1 MKKNLLVILLT
12 AGLACLAGASGPKP
26 RIVEISGTPEKVVDL
41 EIVVEQPLPVVT
53 FAARELQDFLQ
64 KGTGKKFPVVNK
76 VSGSRTALVLGDC
89 PSLRK
94 DGIDVEQLPEE
105 GYYIVRRGKKL
116 FLAGRDDAK
125 RSPAQNVWQQLYKR
139 GTLSAVYDFLERF
152 AGARFFFAG
161 AGTVIPAR
169 GALYLP
175 PEIKIMERPDMSHR
189 NYSPNIPVPGR
200 GQTAWPGYGPV
211 SGAKKTGIPHGETLT
226 RVRLRFSET
235 LGQYGHGLNQ
245 LQLVRRFAKAH
256 PEYFALMPDGRRC
269 ITPDIQHT
277 GHICYNS
284 AIREE
289 IYQDAK
295 ACLTGQPAA
304 SRGLPRWDFH
314 LYGKGLFNV
323 MAQDWLYWC
332 GCEKCAKI
340 AEAGRG
346 KIYTDPKQSQA
357 VSDCI
362 WAFTAEIASWLK
374 KEGVRKG
381 GISNMAYS
389 PYKAVPKCDLPDNVW
404 VMVAVNG
411 LGADPKDTALLRAW
425 AKKTNRR
432 NTVWTYAIGKHGQ
445 KALPGV
451 PPMLPRGLGEFI
463 DANKGF
469 IDGGYFESETDFLL
483 FQYLNNY
490 ILGKKMWNTSLD
502 TDALLDDHHRVMF
515 GKGAPMMKKF
525 YDELE
530 NCWRRKILGNVVET
544 GLGPV
549 ARIPT
554 DHRIWTEIYSPAKIA
569 EFEALFEAA
578 LKAAAG
584 DAGAVERLRFIRRNL
599 LGPLAA
605 AVERYRKSQR
615 AMDSWVVPC
624 PGKVWLRPYA
634 GEVCEVNTTVTVGR
648 EKDHFIFTFDCE
660 EPRMADLIAKQTAR
674 DAKET
679 FADSAAEILLTPSG
693 DRKNYFHFVV
703 NASGA
708 LTDYRCGAGKEIAW
722 NSSASARAVRRAD
735 GWSVTVKVPVKD
747 LGKIDPEGF
756 PVNFCRHRALKGKKP
771 REIYYQWSPVSGR
784 RGGFHAIENWGR
796 LLLAP
801 EKVKYL
807 LKADFADGKL
817 PGCWRSGG
825 AKGGQ
830 EYGPDTRIFISGGRS
845 LHYRN
850 VKDMRMSAGFKLP
863 AMKPSTRYRLSYFLK
878 TEKLTGRGG
887 AGAFIYFNKTVGTA
901 FPRIQVTGTT
911 PWHRE
916 SFEFVTPA
924 KTGDGRPP
932 VLGLWIWNAGGE
944 AWFDN
949 VEIVELGSA
958 AAR

>member
-1 MKKNLLVILLT
+1 MKEKLLVILLA
-12 AGLACLAGASGPKP
+12 AGLACAAASAPDVPP
-26 RIVEISGTPEKVVDL
+26 RIAEISGAPEKITDL

-53 FAARELQDFLQ
+53 FAARELQEFLR

-76 VSGSRTALVLGDC
+76 ISGSRTALVLGNC

-94 DGIDVEQLPEE
+94 AGIDVEKLPGE
-105 GYYIVRRGKKL
+105 GYYIIRRGKQI

-125 RSPAQNVWQQLYKR
+125 RSPARNVWQQLYKR

-175 PEIKIMERPDMSHR
+175 PKIEIMERPDMSHR

-200 GQTAWPGYGPV
+200 GQTAWPGYDFR
-211 SGAKKTGIPHGETLT
+211 KKDTPHGETLT
-226 RVRLRFSET
+226 RVRLRFSEA
-235 LGQYGHGLNQ
+235 LGQYGHGINQ

-284 AIREE
+284 AVREE

-295 ACLTGQPAA
+295 ACLTGKPAS

-340 AEAGRG
+340 AEVGRG
-346 KIYTDPKQSQA
+346 KIYSDPKQSQA

-362 WAFTAEIASWLK
+362 WEFTAGIANRLK
-374 KEGVRKG
+374 KEGVLKG
-381 GISNMAYS
+381 CISNMAYR
-389 PYKAVPKCDLPDNVW
+389 PYRDVPKCDLPDNVR

-411 LGADPKDTALLRAW
+411 LGADPKDTELLRAW
-425 AKKTNRR
+425 SKKTGRR
-432 NTVWTYAIGKHGQ
+432 NTVWTYAIGKHGR

-463 DANKGF
+463 DANKEF
-469 IDGGYFESETDFLL
+469 IDGGYFESETDVLL

-502 TDALLDDHHRVMF
+502 TEALLDDHHRVMF
-515 GKGAPMMKKF
+515 GRGAPMMRKF

-530 NCWRRKILGNVVET
+530 NCWRRKILGHVVET

-549 ARIPT
+549 AQVPT
-554 DHRIWTEIYSPAKIA
+554 DHRLWTEIYSPAKMA
-569 EFEALFEAA
+569 GFGALFDAA
-578 LKAAAG
+578 LKAAKG
-584 DAGAVERLRFIRRNL
+584 DAGAVARINFIRQNL

-605 AVERYRKSQR
+605 AAERYQKSQR
-615 AMDSWVVPC
+615 ALDSWVVPC
-624 PGKVWLRPYA
+624 PGKVWLRPYS
-634 GEVCEVNTTVTVGR
+634 GEVCEVNTCVTVDRDR
-648 EKDHFIFTFDCE
+648 ENFIFTFDCE
-660 EPRMADLIAKQTAR
+660 EPRMADLLAKQTSR

-679 FADSAAEILLTPSG
+679 FADSAAEILLNPSG

-703 NASGA
+703 NANGA
-708 LTDYRCGAGKEIAW
+708 LTDYRCGGAGKDIAW
-722 NSSASARAVRRAD
+722 NSSASAQAVKRAD
-735 GWSVTVKVPVKD
+735 SWSVTVKVPVKD
-747 LGKIDPEGF
+747 LGRIAPEGF
-756 PVNFCRHRALKGKKP
+756 PVNFCRHRALKGRKV

-784 RGGFHAIENWGR
+784 RGGFHAIANWGR

-817 PGCWRSGG
+817 PSCWRSGG
-825 AKGGQ
+825 AEGGQ

-845 LHYRN
+845 LHYKN
-850 VKDMRMSAGFKLP
+850 VEGQRMSAGFKLP

-878 TEKLTGRGG
+878 TEKLTGRSG
-887 AGAFIYFNKTVGTA
+887 AGAFIYFNKSEGRG

-924 KTGDGRPP
+924 KTGEGRPA

-944 AWFDN
+944 AWFDD

-958 AAR
+958 AGR